1 MSDMSPPPV
10 LFYWK
15 YSPGALENVNQKILK
30 IECLRLAENAFSRLL
45 QLVLFVFR
53 GKQIAFLKIS
63 GHKCII
69 LKNLALQ
76 SNEKVL
82 QSKT

>member
-1 MSDMSPPPV
+1 MSDMRPHVP
-10 LFYWK
+10 FYWK
-15 YSPGALENVNQKILK
+15 YSLAVLGNVNRKILK
-30 IECLRLAENAFSRLL
+30 IERLRLAENAFPRLL
-45 QLVLFVFR
+45 QLVSFVFQK
-53 GKQIAFLKIS
+53 KQIAFFKIS

-82 QSKT
+82 